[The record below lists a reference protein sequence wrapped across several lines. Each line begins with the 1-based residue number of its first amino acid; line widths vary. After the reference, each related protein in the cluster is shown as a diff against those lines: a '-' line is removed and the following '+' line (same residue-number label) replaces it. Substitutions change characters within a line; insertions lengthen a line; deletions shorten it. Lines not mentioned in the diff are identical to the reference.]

1 VRGNL
6 PASRQVMIHPLDL
19 GEPDGCSEVHHAVVV
34 ADHIEPIALVRTDP
48 LPTVESDLVGEN
60 VIISRDH
67 SSFTG
72 SYDLIAVKGKGR
84 ASSQPADARAAIF
97 RAMCLGGILDNEK
110 LMALGD
116 PANLIH
122 LGGMAV

>member
-1 VRGNL
+1 
-6 PASRQVMIHPLDL
+6 MIHPLDL
-19 GEPDGCSEVHHAVVV
+19 GEPDGCSEVHHAVVI

-84 ASSQPADARAAIF
+84 ASSRSRNRPGHPDLRAVPVTTLTPPVRHRRRRSPI
-97 RAMCLGGILDNEK
+97 G
-110 LMALGD
+110 
-116 PANLIH
+116 
-122 LGGMAV
+122 V